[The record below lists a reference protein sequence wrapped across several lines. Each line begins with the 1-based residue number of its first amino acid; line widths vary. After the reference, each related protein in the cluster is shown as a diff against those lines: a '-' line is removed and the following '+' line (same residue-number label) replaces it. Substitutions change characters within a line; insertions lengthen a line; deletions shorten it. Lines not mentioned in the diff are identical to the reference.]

1 MRRVR
6 LAFSLILL
14 YLIANAFT
22 PLSVTSC
29 LAQAS
34 NPAPPNPTPAGG
46 AARMQPVQA
55 GPNPSTPATQ
65 PQNQGLAPQKLTLQD
80 AESLAIKN
88 HPQIQ
93 AATQLARAA
102 SAQVTEVRSAYY
114 PQANGSLT
122 GAEAQNASR
131 IAAGFLNSPSIF
143 DKFAAGASVSQLVT
157 DFGRTHELSKSSN
170 YHAQSQ
176 QASVVTSRADV
187 LLRVNIAYFGA
198 LRAQAVLRVAD
209 ETVKERQL
217 VTDQVTEMQ
226 RSNLKSGLDVSFANV
241 DLSRSQLLLVNAQN
255 DVQASYAQLTDAL
268 GFSDQRT
275 FQVSDEVMPGAPPP
289 DVEPLVAE
297 ALQNRP
303 EIISQ
308 GLDVKSAQSYATAE
322 RDLWFPTIEA
332 VGVAGVIP
340 YGQSPLPSHYAAAGF
355 NVNVPI
361 FNGRLFN
368 AEHTEAIARYAA
380 QSQFLRD
387 LEDHIAQDVRTSWL
401 NVISAYQRM
410 SVTEKLLTQ
419 AQQAFDLAQ
428 ARYKLGLSSIIELSQ
443 AQLNLT
449 QAQIDNIS
457 AQYDYQGQTANLNY
471 QLGRMR

>member
-1 MRRVR
+1 MQCLRFRRTCFV
-6 LAFSLILL
+6 LL
-14 YLIANAFT
+14 LCGVV
-22 PLSVTSC
+22 SVFGTAGAGPIR
-29 LAQAS
+29 AQAA
-34 NPAPPNPTPAGG
+34 NPPANTPSTGGLAPGPA
-46 AARMQPVQA
+46 QA
-55 GPNPSTPATQ
+55 GPMPSSLAAQPQGNSTPQ
-65 PQNQGLAPQKLTLQD
+65 ELNLQD
-80 AESLAIKN
+80 AQNIALKN

-114 PQANGSLT
+114 PQANGSFT
-122 GAEAQNASR
+122 GTEAQTGSR
-131 IAAGFLNSPSIF
+131 IAAGFLNSPSVF
-143 DKFAAGASVSQLVT
+143 DKFATGVSVSQLVT

-170 YHAQSQ
+170 YHAQAQ

-187 LLRVNIAYFGA
+187 LLGVSMAYFGVQ
-198 LRAQAVLRVAD
+198 RAQAVLRVAE
-209 ETVKERQL
+209 ETVKDRQL
-217 VTDQVTEMQ
+217 VSDQVTQMAKA
-226 RSNLKSGLDVSFANV
+226 NLKSSLDVSFANV

-255 DVQASYAQLTDAL
+255 DVQASYAQLTNAL
-268 GFSDQRT
+268 GSSAQQT
-275 FQVSDEVMPGAPPP
+275 YHLKDEPMPGGPPP

-303 EIISQ
+303 EIVSQ
-308 GLDVKSAQSYATAE
+308 GFDVKSAQSYATAV
-322 RDLWFPTIEA
+322 RDLWFPTIEGL
-332 VGVAGVIP
+332 GVAGLVP
-340 YGQSPLPSHYAAAGF
+340 YGQTPLPTRYAAAAF
-355 NVNVPI
+355 NVNVPL

-368 AEHTEAIARYAA
+368 AEHREALARYAA

-387 LEDHIAQDVRTSWL
+387 LEDRIAQDVRTSWL
-401 NVISAYQRM
+401 NVTSAYERL
-410 SVTEKLLTQ
+410 SVTEKLLME

-457 AQYDYQGQTANLNY
+457 AQYDYQSQTANLNY